1 MIIYLKKCK
10 CFCFANALIQSLW
23 WYLFW
28 MAFWCERQCW
38 RSWPFMYV
46 HSTSVSG
53 HCGRTSVPFWLWG
66 WRFWPSVLHGVIKEL
81 VFLCHRLL
89 TDYTFHSPSSLAL
102 VRNDSANSCMRE
114 MFLIALASI
123 TISLCHKQVNWNT
136 FIITMRH
143 RRATIYL
150 QTAMEKTERKQMM
163 LVNYPRPHIQLLPVK
178 IYSTWETETLFFSV
192 FQTLL

>member
-1 MIIYLKKCK
+1 MFLFCK
-10 CFCFANALIQSLW
+10 CFNSKFMMIFILNGLLVC
-23 WYLFW
+23 
-28 MAFWCERQCW
+28 R

-89 TDYTFHSPSSLAL
+89 TDYTFHSLSSLAL

-123 TISLCHKQVNWNT
+123 RISLCHKQVNWNT